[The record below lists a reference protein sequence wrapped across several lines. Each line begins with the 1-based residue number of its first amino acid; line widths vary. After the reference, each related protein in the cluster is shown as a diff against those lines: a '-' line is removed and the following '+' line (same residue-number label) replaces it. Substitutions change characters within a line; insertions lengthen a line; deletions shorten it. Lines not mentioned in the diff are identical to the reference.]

1 MNNEKFVGYFI
12 IGTKTQEDAE
22 QGKGLILWTQDK
34 PSWLHK
40 FYNKLF
46 LGIRWVDKENYAPPL
61 VSVAAED
68 VTTKVVMPKQR
79 IYKKKDNGSVQERRN
94 TKISSRNNSEQA

>member
-1 MNNEKFVGYFI
+1 MDNTKFVGFFI
-12 IGTKTQEDAE
+12 IGTKTQEEAE

-46 LGIRWVDKENYAPPL
+46 LGIRWVDKENYRPTAK
-61 VSVAAED
+61 SEEN
-68 VTTKVVMPKQR
+68 TTKVEMPKQR
-79 IYKKKDNGSVQERRN
+79 AYKKKKDGPIQERRN
-94 TKISSRNNSEQA
+94 SKSSSNSSRE